1 MRKLL
6 DRSSQRII
14 SILDIL
20 VTQENW
26 ITIGELSE
34 RVDASART
42 IGDDIGTIK
51 KRWGTDLN
59 IEVSTKSGIKLHNQ
73 NVATIGNVFKQIFNE
88 STALKW
94 LEECFFSPD
103 KGIEFYEERLFVS
116 RSTLNRILPEMNKY
130 LKTIGMEMN
139 KVNNQYRVIAS
150 DETHMRQLFAGFL
163 LELYGLN
170 LKKWEL
176 DVDLSLFGKIIHQTL
191 IENLETEITRFVFK
205 DDLAEV
211 YYIMYYLVSLVRE
224 NQGIHD
230 TRYDRISYADA
241 TIEDEELKRLMV
253 FFPNITFDSIRS
265 IHGFILSQYIGWD
278 NEEEKRLVES
288 ETRLFYQRFFD
299 DVQLSPAEETRKNLE
314 FMLRSLY
321 LSQKLRPFENSALF
335 DRIRYFSMTIKQ
347 YNYPLYQLVETN
359 LRTFSERT
367 SMELSTRIYDLLY
380 WNSLTLPEINHNR
393 KAMRLLIISDFG
405 VNHGHFIARY
415 LKNYFEN
422 DASNLTID
430 VGDYPEALK
439 KERLEDYNIVVTTI
453 PDLSIEHANAVLIND
468 YPTEANMFDLY
479 RASRMV

>member
-1 MRKLL
+1 MK
-6 DRSSQRII
+6 
-14 SILDIL
+14 
-20 VTQENW
+20 W
-26 ITIGELSE
+26 
-34 RVDASART
+34 
-42 IGDDIGTIK
+42 
-51 KRWGTDLN
+51 KRY
-59 IEVSTKSGIKLHNQ
+59 
-73 NVATIGNVFKQIFNE
+73 
-88 STALKW
+88 
-94 LEECFFSPD
+94 P
-103 KGIEFYEERLFVS
+103 
-116 RSTLNRILPEMNKY
+116 LPEMNKY

-241 TIEDEELKRLMV
+241 SIEDEELKRLMV

-347 YNYPLYQLVETN
+347 YNYPLYQ
-359 LRTFSERT
+359 S
-367 SMELSTRIYDLLY
+367 Y
-380 WNSLTLPEINHNR
+380 H
-393 KAMRLLIISDFG
+393 
-405 VNHGHFIARY
+405 
-415 LKNYFEN
+415 
-422 DASNLTID
+422 
-430 VGDYPEALK
+430 
-439 KERLEDYNIVVTTI
+439 
-453 PDLSIEHANAVLIND
+453 
-468 YPTEANMFDLY
+468 
-479 RASRMV
+479 